1 MQADKDA
8 LGLAEQVGPQQE
20 QSSGLL
26 GTIARIGSSLGDVAR
41 VLREVGAQQLM
52 KAAAQSRTTWYYKMP
67 ELLHDHN
74 CQGLLLHLTLS
85 FFICL
90 DHLAGSL
97 GQPSLSD
104 SFSQEFEVLL
114 NTCILTWTTL
124 VFFLKARRSLPFL
137 PSSELHRA
145 LTGSGWQLYSWL
157 FLGEHNSASF
167 VTQHRVARP
176 KHLLIR
182 PVTLLVRYT
191 EHAFLMYLQANK
203 LAKDKALQ
211 KQEQSSSLPTEA
223 AIPDPTPGEPQLS
236 KVGAQIPKNRAL

>member
-52 KAAAQSRTTWYYKMP
+52 KAAAQSRTTWYYKMS

-90 DHLAGSL
+90 DHLCGKLGSAKFVRQL
-97 GQPSLSD
+97 QP
-104 SFSQEFEVLL
+104 
-114 NTCILTWTTL
+114 
-124 VFFLKARRSLPFL
+124 
-137 PSSELHRA
+137 
-145 LTGSGWQLYSWL
+145 
-157 FLGEHNSASF
+157 
-167 VTQHRVARP
+167 RV
-176 KHLLIR
+176 
-182 PVTLLVRYT
+182 
-191 EHAFLMYLQANK
+191 
-203 LAKDKALQ
+203 
-211 KQEQSSSLPTEA
+211 
-223 AIPDPTPGEPQLS
+223 
-236 KVGAQIPKNRAL
+236 